1 MSKSWLYVLG
11 VMIAA
16 NVLLHI
22 YPYVW
27 MSLLMSLVVLVAAYF
42 ILRRDP
48 FIDFRA
54 SMLFILGLTAI
65 NVLAALGILSST
77 MSNIAFIALLVWSM
91 AGGGRTR

>member
-27 MSLLMSLVVLVAAYF
+27 MSLLMSFVVFVAAYF

-48 FIDFRA
+48 FVDLRA
-54 SMLFILGLTAI
+54 SMLFIFGLTVI
-65 NVLAALGILSST
+65 NVLAAVGVLSGT
-77 MSNIAFIALLVWSM
+77 MSNIAFVALLVWSM